1 MPLPKDIVFDSDKRR
16 RAIYD
21 GLTSYNPVL
30 AGLYKSAIRN
40 FKTPAYKGEERA
52 RLAIIGNSMREVMN
66 ALASV
71 IGDSS
76 PGKEKVRPE
85 KLLRDLPGKLALFP
99 DLSLKQ
105 DIDYIPV
112 PKDAALLIAEV
123 VDASSQETMNVR
135 EDVASLLTE
144 GSSINHPAVKQWI
157 DARSTFVKLTHIS
170 RPPEDIGI
178 SDTDIESTIRVVE
191 DLIEVRIGEFFESK
205 HSLEEILG
213 EINEQEEE

>member
-1 MPLPKDIVFDSDKRR
+1 MPLPQDTVFDSDERR
-16 RAIYD
+16 KAIYD
-21 GLTSYNPVL
+21 GLASYNPVL

-40 FKTPAYKGEERA
+40 FKTPAYPGEERA

-71 IGDSS
+71 MGDSS

-99 DLSLKQ
+99 ELSLKQ

-112 PKDAALLIAEV
+112 PKDAALLIAEI

-135 EDVASLLTE
+135 EDVASLLAE
-144 GSSINHPAVKQWI
+144 GSGIDHPAVKQWI
-157 DARSTFVKLTHIS
+157 DARLSFVKLTHIS

-178 SDTDIESTIRVVE
+178 SDTEIESIIRVVE

-205 HSLEEILG
+205 HSLDEILG

>member
-1 MPLPKDIVFDSDKRR
+1 MPLPEDTVFDNDERR
-16 RAIYD
+16 RSIYD
-21 GLTSYNPVL
+21 GLVSYNPVL

-40 FKTPAYKGEERA
+40 FKNPAYPGEERA

-71 IGDSS
+71 IGDNSS
-76 PGKEKVRPE
+76 AKKKAHPD
-85 KLLRDLPGKLALFP
+85 KLLRALPGKLALFP
-99 DLSLKQ
+99 ELSLKQ

-123 VDASSQETMNVR
+123 VDASSQETMSIR
-135 EDVASLLTE
+135 EDAASLLAE
-144 GSSINHPAVKQWI
+144 GSGIDHPAVKQWM
-157 DARSTFVKLTHIS
+157 DARLSFVKLTHIS
-170 RPPEDIGI
+170 RPPEDISI
-178 SDTDIESTIRVVE
+178 SDTDIEGKIRVVE

-205 HSLEEILG
+205 HSLDDILS